1 MGVAEGSL
9 LAPEVA
15 AVHADV
21 TSEIRERYVAYR
33 RAQAEL
39 RAWVEFGGEDES
51 ATESRLRT
59 REAQALDALVKA
71 PAGSVADL
79 AVKLQVL
86 KDLSSGN
93 PPASTSA
100 ALKVVAEEASRLAL
114 PIGKLEGQI
123 AALRI
128 GLMLL
133 LNAAAGDPKSL
144 ERARKAILDLIESP
158 TGPLANSKLDE
169 TAKEEVGSL
178 FTWID

>member
-1 MGVAEGSL
+1 MAESGL
-9 LAPEVA
+9 VPPEVA

-21 TSEIRERYVAYR
+21 SAEMRERYVAYR
-33 RAQAEL
+33 RAQAE
-39 RAWVEFGGEDES
+39 RKAWVEFGGEEQS
-51 ATESRLRT
+51 ATESKLRS
-59 REAQALDALVKA
+59 REASALDSLVKA

-86 KDLSSGN
+86 KDLASDNS
-93 PPASTSA
+93 PAETSA
-100 ALKVVAEEASRLAL
+100 ALRVLAEDASRLAT

-133 LNAAAGDPKSL
+133 LNAAAGDPESL
-144 ERARKAILDLIESP
+144 DRARQAMLDLLESP
-158 TGPLANSKLDE
+158 TGTRLANSKIDE